1 MTSGD
6 SITLIQ
12 HYYSSFNA
20 GRDEM
25 LLELL
30 TDDVIHD
37 VNQGAREIG
46 KLAFREFLERMR
58 QCYDERITELAYCAS
73 LDGARAAAEY
83 LVIGKYLQADVGLP
97 AAHGQSYRLA
107 GGAFFEIRD
116 DRISRVTNY
125 YNLEDWLQQV
135 SRPNLQ

>member
-1 MTSGD
+1 MSAADT
-6 SITLIQ
+6 ITLIQ
-12 HYYSSFNA
+12 HYYSAFNA
-20 GRDEM
+20 GRDEL

-30 TDDVIHD
+30 TEDVIHD

-46 KLAFREFLERMR
+46 KSAFREFLERTR
-58 QCYDERITELAYCAS
+58 ECYDELITELAYCAS
-73 LDGARAAAEY
+73 QDGSRAAAEY
-83 LVIGKYLQADVGLP
+83 LVIGKYLKADVGLP

-107 GGAFFEIRD
+107 GGAFFEIQG

-135 SRPNLQ
+135 QRPNLQ